1 MAKKVWYTYT
11 IALRSVLRNFLRLT
25 NHQYCIE
32 IMKDS
37 SVLRGSLLFLC
48 VLSGLCPAF
57 AQTSIPVGGS
67 IKVDGV
73 IEPKEW
79 NDAASFAFAKSDIVT
94 AKVFAKHDG
103 AHLLLAYIYEN
114 PKDSTYILPE
124 FFIDTKFT
132 KGKIWGQDDF
142 WFHVSAQDCF
152 AIGKRE
158 DYSLCSRDD
167 APWKAVPNYPYG
179 NAYKKIDVFEISI
192 PFELVKVVPG
202 QTVGICFSIAI
213 FPGELRLNH
222 PQSSH
227 EDVPETW
234 MAISI
239 E

>member
-179 NAYKKIDVFEISI
+179 DAYKKIDVFEISV